1 MGNKIVRY
9 ALLIMALVIAGS
21 THLVSQ
27 AETEDTKAETY
38 GVWQPKPAYVNNIR
52 QTKATTNS
60 YTIEWDA
67 SEGAEYY
74 KVLDENGNLLK
85 TVVGKTSVTIKAKA
99 GTKRTLLLV
108 AGRTTEEG
116 EALES
121 WARRVYNIKTTPK
134 KVKNLASFK
143 KDYIQWRL
151 KDDRIN
157 IKWDKNPKD
166 EVYAEG
172 YKIVIYSADGKK
184 KLKTYASTNPY
195 LTFSRKDVKNK
206 GFK

>member
-1 MGNKIVRY
+1 M
-9 ALLIMALVIAGS
+9 
-21 THLVSQ
+21 
-27 AETEDTKAETY
+27 
-38 GVWQPKPAYVNNIR
+38 
-52 QTKATTNS
+52 
-60 YTIEWDA
+60 
-67 SEGAEYY
+67 
-74 KVLDENGNLLK
+74 
-85 TVVGKTSVTIKAKA
+85 
-99 GTKRTLLLV
+99 LV

-172 YKIVIYSADGKK
+172 YKIVHGRMDENATIRRSCVDNYFTKII
-184 KLKTYASTNPY
+184 N
-195 LTFSRKDVKNK
+195 FSD
-206 GFK
+206 